1 MATTRLYGIKNCDTV
16 KKARRW
22 LEETGVDYDFYDFR
36 ADGIEARQVEAWLS
50 EVGPETL
57 LNKRSTT
64 WKNLSD
70 AEKQQAQEGE
80 LLPLLLEQPTL
91 IKRPVLTTDN
101 AITVGFKADQYAS
114 LFNT

>member
-1 MATTRLYGIKNCDTV
+1 MTTPRLYGIKNCDTV

-22 LEETGVDYDFYDFR
+22 LEETGIEYEFSDFR
-36 ADGIEARQVEAWLS
+36 QDGINAQEVKAWLD
-50 EVGPETL
+50 EVGPGTL

-64 WKNLSD
+64 YKNLSD
-70 AEKQQAQEGE
+70 EQKQQAEQGE
-80 LLPLLLEQPTL
+80 LLSLLLEQPTL
-91 IKRPVLTTDN
+91 IKRPVLTTDG